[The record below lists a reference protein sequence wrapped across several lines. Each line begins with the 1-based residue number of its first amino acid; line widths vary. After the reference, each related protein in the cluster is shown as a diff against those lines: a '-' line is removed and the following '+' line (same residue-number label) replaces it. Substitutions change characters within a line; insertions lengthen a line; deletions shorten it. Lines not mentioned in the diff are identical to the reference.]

1 MPLADKW
8 CGPFTVTYN
17 DITSGTKAY
26 AGLKRDTGVLN
37 ITPNTISEDFEGGD
51 GCESNGGF
59 TTEMTITLS
68 DVVAADFDTIIS
80 YLGDVTVLFAKSG
93 KTVTFPGSALVPN
106 FQEAMLVDGKMQI
119 RTVTRWPLATDFTTM
134 FQIA

>member
-1 MPLADKW
+1 MALADKW

-26 AGLKRDTGVLN
+26 SGLKRDTGVLN
-37 ITPNTISEDFEGGD
+37 ITPNTITEDFESGD

-59 TTEMTITLS
+59 TTELTITLS

-80 YLGDVTVLFAKSG
+80 YLGDVTILFAKSA
-93 KTVTFPGSALVPN
+93 KTVTFPGTALVPN
-106 FQEAMLVDGKMQI
+106 FQEVTLVDGKMQI

-134 FQIA
+134 S